1 MRRLVD
7 QVTSSLGDGRIK
19 FSVLYLDRT
28 LGLLVDLVISR
39 LGDQ

>member
-1 MRRLVD
+1 MIVRLVD

-28 LGLLVDLVISR
+28 LGDW
-39 LGDQ
+39 